1 MPSGL
6 VAPIHMN
13 QCIRPPLQRPLN
25 IATVDSWPLENFGTV
40 KTMPMRPPRSKPHQC
55 EVDFQAIL
63 NPPKFGSRSRSMV
76 LHHLLFQQQWRFNVL
91 RDEEAKRF
99 EAIQL
104 PYFYIL
110 RWSCRRRDET
120 CCPCEH
126 SSSFRRWARGP
137 RRCKFLRASR
147 LAHTCPSLGHLPF
160 QSSQLRKIENRT
172 IHTTRSVS
180 MR

>member
-25 IATVDSWPLENFGTV
+25 IATVDSWPLEKLWNGENNAHV
-40 KTMPMRPPRSKPHQC
+40 PSPY
-55 EVDFQAIL
+55 VDSQAIW
-63 NPPKFGSRSRSMV
+63 NPPYFGSRSRSMV
-76 LHHLLFQQQWRFNVL
+76 RHHLLFRQQWGFNVV

-99 EAIQL
+99 ESIQL
-104 PYFYIL
+104 PYFDIL

-120 CCPCEH
+120 CCPCER
-126 SSSFRRWARGP
+126 SSSLRRWARGP
-137 RRCKFLRASR
+137 RRCKFPRASR

-160 QSSQLRKIENRT
+160 QSSLLRKKENRT